1 MPKKVKSTKAAAKV
15 ITAETKKKKATG
27 TYQDEVNDK
36 TFNLIDIVSENVQL
50 LTERVDIISQ
60 RIDIVNQRLDMIKQ
74 KLDKVSN
81 RIGIV

>member
-15 ITAETKKKKATG
+15 ITAETKSKISTD
-27 TYQDEVNDK
+27 TYQDEVNNK
-36 TFNLIDIVSENVQL
+36 TLDLIDTVSENVTIQS
-50 LTERVDIISQ
+50 E
-60 RIDIVNQRLDMIKQ
+60 RIDIINQRLDMIKN